1 MFTDAGSDIRVFIQ
15 TPCHRLRHQIP
26 FGKTRVTATVN
37 IIICGFGNVG
47 RNLARLLE
55 EKRATMAADYGWR
68 PSLIGVAELDG
79 SATHADGLS
88 IPEVLRH
95 FAQHGSLS
103 EFPESGRPGWQGLDV
118 LRNAEADVLIE
129 TTPTNIETG
138 EPALSHVRQALQRGM
153 HVVSANKGPFIH
165 AYRELRGLADQNR
178 VQLKLSAAAAAALST
193 LDVAQTCLAGAE
205 ILSIEGVLNGTSNY
219 ILSRMRTQQEDFATA
234 LQAAQL
240 AGIAEADPR
249 LDVEGFD
256 TANKLALIAN
266 ITMGLNMTPAD
277 VKRSGISQVTPDEIQ
292 QATTTDH
299 VIRLV
304 GRVQRDNGNKPQ
316 ATVAPEALPPDHPL
330 VNVDGSEKGITYAT
344 DTMDRITVTGG
355 KSDPLGAA
363 AALLKDVINIYA
375 H

>member
-1 MFTDAGSDIRVFIQ
+1 MT
-15 TPCHRLRHQIP
+15 T
-26 FGKTRVTATVN
+26 TVN

-47 RNLARLLE
+47 RNLARVLD
-55 EKRATMAADYGWR
+55 EKRATIAADYGWQ
-68 PSLIGVAELDG
+68 PSLIGVAELNG
-79 SATHADGLS
+79 STIHTDGLS

-95 FAQHGSLS
+95 FQEQGNLS
-103 EFPESGRPGWQGLDV
+103 EFPEFGRPGWQGLDV
-118 LRNAEADVLIE
+118 LRNTEADVLIE

-165 AYRELRGLADQNR
+165 AYQELRELADQNR
-178 VQLKLSAAAAAALST
+178 VQLKLSAAAAAALPT
-193 LDVAQTCLAGAE
+193 LDVAQTCLAGTK

-234 LQAAQL
+234 LQAAQQ

-266 ITMGLNMTPAD
+266 ITMGLNLTPAD
-277 VKRSGISQVTPDEIQ
+277 VKRTGISQVTLDDIQ
-292 QATTTDH
+292 RATTADR

-304 GRVQRDNGNKPQ
+304 GRVHRDTENTPQ
-316 ATVAPEALPPDHPL
+316 ATVAPEPLPPDHPL
-330 VNVDGSEKGITYAT
+330 ANVDGSEKGITYTT

-363 AALLKDVINIYA
+363 AALLKDVINIYS

>member
-1 MFTDAGSDIRVFIQ
+1 MT
-15 TPCHRLRHQIP
+15 T
-26 FGKTRVTATVN
+26 TVK

-47 RNLARLLE
+47 RNLARLLDD
-55 EKRATMAADYGWR
+55 KRATIAADYGWH
-68 PSLIGVAELDG
+68 PSLIGVAELNG
-79 SATHADGLS
+79 SATHTGGLA
-88 IPEVLRH
+88 IPEVLSH

-138 EPALSHVRQALQRGM
+138 EPALSHVRQALQHGM

-178 VQLKLSAAAAAALST
+178 VQLKLSAATAAALPT

-219 ILSRMRTQQEDFATA
+219 ILSRMRTQQEDFAAA
-234 LQAAQL
+234 LQAAQR

-316 ATVAPEALPPDHPL
+316 ATVGPEPLAADHPL
-330 VNVDGSEKGITYAT
+330 ANVDGSEKGITYTT
-344 DTMDRITVTGG
+344 DTMDRITVSGG

-363 AALLKDVINIYA
+363 AALLKDVINIYS